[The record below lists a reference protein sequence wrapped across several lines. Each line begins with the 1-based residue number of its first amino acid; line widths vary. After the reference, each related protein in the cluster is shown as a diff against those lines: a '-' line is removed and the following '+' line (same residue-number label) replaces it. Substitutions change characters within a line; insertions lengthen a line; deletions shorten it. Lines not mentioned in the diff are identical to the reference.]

1 MKRQNR
7 EKHPDRISPEKN
19 GGGLQQERST
29 PEQEDVCTVVHS
41 GTDPHRLTP
50 AAAEEIVLRLSPLL
64 SDKDRRR
71 RI

>member
-19 GGGLQQERST
+19 GDDLQQERST

-41 GTDPHRLTP
+41 